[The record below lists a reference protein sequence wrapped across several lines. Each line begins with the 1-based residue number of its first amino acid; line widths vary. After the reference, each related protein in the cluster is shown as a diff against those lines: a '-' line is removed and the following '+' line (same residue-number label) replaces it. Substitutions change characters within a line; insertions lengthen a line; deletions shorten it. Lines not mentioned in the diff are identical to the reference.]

1 MVKARKT
8 RGATRKPVRKQR
20 QPVVWQQWL
29 RMLFV
34 ISAFSGLV
42 VAGIWLQQEDTLPI
56 LHVTVDGKFMH
67 TDRDKLVTAVTPYV
81 TGNFVN
87 VNVAKLREAG
97 EALPWVRLIQVKR
110 NWPDSLHLVVE
121 EQQAIAQWG
130 SHALVN
136 SNGELF
142 FPAKKTFPAGLTKLH
157 GPKGTSALMTQHLAD
172 AVIALKPIG
181 LKVNE
186 LKMDNRRSWIIKF
199 NNGMNLMIGR
209 AESKQRLE
217 RFISIYE
224 AGLQRY
230 QQQIKTVDMRYT
242 NGVSVVWKSGRLP
255 DFNGTV

>member
-8 RGATRKPVRKQR
+8 KGATRKPVRKQR
-20 QPVVWQQWL
+20 PPVAWQQWL

-34 ISAFSGLV
+34 FSVFSGLV
-42 VAGIWLQQEDTLPI
+42 AAGVWLQQEDTLPI
-56 LHVTVDGKFMH
+56 LHVTVDGKFAH
-67 TDRDKLVTAVTPYV
+67 ANKDKLVTAVTPYV
-81 TGNFVN
+81 TGSFLN

-110 NWPDSLHLVVE
+110 RWPDSLHLVVE

-130 SHALVN
+130 SNALVN
-136 SNGELF
+136 SEGQLF
-142 FPAKKTFPAGLTKLH
+142 FPAKKTFPTRLTKLH
-157 GPKGTSALMTQHLAD
+157 GPEGTSMLMTQHLAD
-172 AVIALKPIG
+172 AVIKLSPIG

-186 LKMDNRRSWIIKF
+186 LKMDERRSWVITF
-199 NNGMNLMIGR
+199 NNGMNLMLGR

-224 AGLQRY
+224 SGLQRY
-230 QQQIKTVDMRYT
+230 QEQIKTVDMRYT